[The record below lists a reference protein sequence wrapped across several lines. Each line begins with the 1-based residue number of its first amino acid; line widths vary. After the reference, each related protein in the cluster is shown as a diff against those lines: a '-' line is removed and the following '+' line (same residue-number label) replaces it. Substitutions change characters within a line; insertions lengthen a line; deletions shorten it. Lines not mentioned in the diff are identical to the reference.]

1 MGGSKRGTAALT
13 ATFPSLP
20 GMAGRDLHK
29 EVPTASAG
37 KPPSAPSA
45 QAAGPWPRPQPVPVQ
60 EMSQG
65 GLV

>member
-1 MGGSKRGTAALT
+1 MGGSKCGTTALT

-20 GMAGRDLHK
+20 GMAGR

-45 QAAGPWPRPQPVPVQ
+45 QAAGPWPHPQPVPVQ